1 VERHLDEELK
11 RLKSEL
17 LRMAALTEAGIH
29 IAIEALK
36 EGDVEAAEQVI
47 QDDNRIDDLE
57 ISNHEMIVEL
67 LALFQPMAKDLRFI
81 TTGMQINAELEE
93 IADLTV
99 NVSKRVK
106 EIARLPPVKP
116 LVNIPKLGEIAK
128 WMVKTAIDSFV
139 TWDERLAKRVILK
152 DQDANGLRNTIT
164 HDLIYDYLVK
174 DGTVAPRAIAILLI
188 ARDLERICDHAASIA
203 EDVIYMSQAKMIRH
217 HHERL
222 LSIEQDESSA
232 G

>member
-1 VERHLDEELK
+1 MERHLDEELQ

-17 LRMAALTEAGIH
+17 LRMATLTETGIH
-29 IAIEALK
+29 LAIQALK
-36 EGDVEAAEQVI
+36 EGDVAVAEQVI
-47 QDDNRIDDLE
+47 RDDNKIDEME

-81 TTGMQINAELEE
+81 TTAMQINAELEE

-99 NVSKRVK
+99 NVSKRIK
-106 EIARLPPVKP
+106 EIAQLPPVKP
-116 LVNIPKLGEIAK
+116 LVNIPRLADIAK
-128 WMVKTAIDSFV
+128 WMVKSAIDSFV
-139 TWDERLAKRVILK
+139 TWDERLAKTVILK
-152 DQDANGLRNTIT
+152 DQEANELRNAIMKE
-164 HDLIYDYLVK
+164 LIYEYIVK

-188 ARDLERICDHAASIA
+188 ARDLERICDHAASIS

-222 LSIEQDESSA
+222 LSIEQEPSGA
-232 G
+232 